1 VSARTV
7 GLLLWLLIAGLA
19 AATVFWQVTHPPR
32 PPAKVNATK
41 RPPEL
46 PAVTPAR
53 RFQLPPLDQY
63 GEIVAHPLFIATRRP
78 EPPPPPEE
86 APPEKPVATPGQKL
100 MLLGVIIAPDMKAA
114 LLRPE
119 EPNAKTAR
127 IKLGETVGE
136 WRLEAIFPNRVVV
149 RKGQVTQ
156 ELALVRPKKPAG
168 PRAGRTGA
176 KQGQDKVPPANVPV
190 VPQPA
195 ELPQSVIVPTLP
207 PPPQTDG

>member
-1 VSARTV
+1 M
-7 GLLLWLLIAGLA
+7 A
-19 AATVFWQVTHPPR
+19 A
-32 PPAKVNATK
+32 
-41 RPPEL
+41 PE
-46 PAVTPAR
+46 
-53 RFQLPPLDQY
+53 
-63 GEIVAHPLFIATRRP
+63 
-78 EPPPPPEE
+78 
-86 APPEKPVATPGQKL
+86 QKL
-100 MLLGVIIAPDMKAA
+100 MLLGVIIAPGMKAA

-156 ELALVRPKKPAG
+156 ELALVRPNKPAG

-195 ELPQSVIVPTLP
+195 ELPQSASRADASRRRHKPMDNPFMRKILLP
-207 PPPQTDG
+207 LASGALLALLLSACATTPSDESTVEMVATGGPPAGGSPRLTAKSAILPGTGWSCPGHSRRAAQNLDDPAGYG